1 MMPLIATGIL
11 VSYLYSAAVTF
22 GLRGEPF
29 YDAAAMLTAFSLLGH
44 WLEMRSRFATGRAVE
59 ALLELA
65 PPTARRVR
73 DGQEEEVP
81 LEAVAVG
88 DVLAVR
94 PGDTIPVDGVVIEGT
109 SYVDES
115 MLTGEPVPVAKG
127 PGDEVVGGTRNQQG
141 AFRSRATKVG
151 ADTALA
157 RIVAMVRE
165 AQSSKAP
172 AQRLADLAGKY
183 LVIVALASGAL
194 TFVAWLV
201 FGHQGVTFALSAAVA
216 AIVIACPDAL
226 ALATPT
232 AITVGV
238 GLAARA
244 GVLFRNAM
252 VLEAAAKV
260 DTVVFDKTG
269 TLTEGRP
276 SVTDVIPVAGVEEAE
291 ILRLAAAADVQ
302 SEHPLATAVVATAR
316 KGALVVDP
324 ASHFE
329 AVPGHGVKATVGGRT
344 VLVGN
349 GKLLE
354 RNGATPGLEREAE
367 GLRAE
372 AKTALYVAAD
382 GRTIGLIAVADRI
395 RPTAKSAVSALHDL
409 GIRVLLLTGDSRA
422 TAETVA
428 RTLGIDDVRAEVL
441 PGDKAAE
448 VRRLEEQ
455 GRRVAMVGD
464 GVNDAPALAAAT
476 VGLAIGAGT
485 DVAIET
491 AGIILVKDDP
501 ADVPVALVLARRVQ
515 RRIKQNLFW
524 AAIYNLIAIPLAA
537 AALYPSLGMP
547 LERAWAALA
556 MPASTMAR
564 VRHRGRR
571 ERRTRHVDVTPH
583 TAWVAD
589 LNAALEPTQEAILK
603 TPVIEDAA
611 ENRLVTAKIQNF
623 LVAFYPIIRDFPQW
637 LQVLLDRSPEDGRE
651 FFEDNIRVERRHGAM
666 WRTMGDGFEVPRE
679 RFARP
684 EPAVPQVC
692 AFHDYLTNMCVAAP
706 FGAAVSATNYAVEGI
721 AQKISEKAL
730 RGLSR
735 NEKIGRKGRW
745 WLEEHAKYDDEH
757 PIQALE
763 IVKRCVR
770 RGESPA

>member
-1 MMPLIATGIL
+1 MRLAKSEVAYVSGTPAEHRHAPEGHAGHGAHMVQDMLRRFIGSAILTVPIVIYSPLGTSLFGRALAPPFGLSSGLLSFVLTSIVVWWGGWPFVSAAARSLRQRELTMMTLIATGIL

-81 LEAVAVG
+81 LEAIALG

-94 PGDTIPVDGVVIEGT
+94 PGDTIPVDGFVIEGT

-115 MLTGEPVPVAKG
+115 MLTGEPVPVAKQ
-127 PGDEVVGGTRNQQG
+127 PGDAVVGGTRNQQG
-141 AFRSRATKVG
+141 AFRFRATKIG

-157 RIVAMVRE
+157 RIVAMVRD

-183 LVIVALASGAL
+183 LVIVALAAGVV
-194 TFVAWLV
+194 TFLVWLV
-201 FGHQGVTFALSAAVA
+201 LGHQAVAFALSAAVA

-238 GLAARA
+238 GRAARA
-244 GVLFRNAM
+244 GVLFRSAT
-252 VLEAAAKV
+252 VLEAAARV
-260 DTVVFDKTG
+260 DTVVCDKTG

-276 SVTDVIPVAGVEEAE
+276 SVTDVIAAAGVEEAE
-291 ILRLAAAADVQ
+291 ILRLAAAADGE
-302 SEHPLATAVVATAR
+302 SEHPLATAVVAAAKQR
-316 KGALVVDP
+316 ALVVDP
-324 ASHFE
+324 VSHFE
-329 AVPGHGVKATVGGRT
+329 AVPGHGVQATVGGRA

-354 RNGATPGLEREAE
+354 RNGVTPGLEREAE

-372 AKTALYVAAD
+372 AKTALYVAVD
-382 GRTIGLIAVADRI
+382 GRTFGLIAVADRI
-395 RPTAKSAVSALHDL
+395 RPTAKSAVAALHDL

-422 TAETVA
+422 TAQTVA
-428 RTLGIDDVRAEVL
+428 RTLGIDEVRAEVL
-441 PGDKAAE
+441 PADKAAE
-448 VRRLEEQ
+448 VRRLEAE

-476 VGLAIGAGT
+476 VGIAIAAGT

-491 AGIILVKDDP
+491 AGIILMKDDP
-501 ADVPVALVLARRVQ
+501 ADVPAALVLARRVQ
-515 RRIKQNLFW
+515 RKIKQNLFW

-537 AALYPSLGMP
+537 GVLYPSLGILLKP
-547 LERAWAALA
+547 AWAALA
-556 MPASTMAR
+556 MSAST
-564 VRHRGRR
+564 
-571 ERRTRHVDVTPH
+571 VTV
-583 TAWVAD
+583 TV
-589 LNAALEPTQEAILK
+589 NA
-603 TPVIEDAA
+603 
-611 ENRLVTAKIQNF
+611 
-623 LVAFYPIIRDFPQW
+623 
-637 LQVLLDRSPEDGRE
+637 LLL
-651 FFEDNIRVERRHGAM
+651 
-666 WRTMGDGFEVPRE
+666 
-679 RFARP
+679 RP
-684 EPAVPQVC
+684 
-692 AFHDYLTNMCVAAP
+692 L
-706 FGAAVSATNYAVEGI
+706 
-721 AQKISEKAL
+721 
-730 RGLSR
+730 
-735 NEKIGRKGRW
+735 
-745 WLEEHAKYDDEH
+745 EH
-757 PIQALE
+757 P
-763 IVKRCVR
+763 
-770 RGESPA
+770 PA

>member
-1 MMPLIATGIL
+1 LIATGIL
-11 VSYLYSAAVTF
+11 VSYVYSAAVTF
-22 GLRGEPF
+22 GLPGEPF

-73 DGQEEEVP
+73 NGQEEEVP
-81 LEAVAVG
+81 LEAVAVD

-94 PGDTIPVDGVVIEGT
+94 PGDTIPVDGVVVEGT

-115 MLTGEPVPVAKG
+115 MLTGEPVPVEKR
-127 PGDEVVGGTRNQQG
+127 PGDEVVGGTRNQHG
-141 AFRSRATKVG
+141 AFRFRATKVG

-183 LVIVALASGAL
+183 LVIVALVSGVV
-194 TFVAWLV
+194 TFLAWFM
-201 FGHQGVTFALSAAVA
+201 FGHHGVAFALSAAVA

-238 GLAARA
+238 GRAARA
-244 GVLFRNAM
+244 GVLFRNAT

-276 SVTDVIPVAGVEEAE
+276 SVTDVIPATGVDEAE
-291 ILRLAAAADVQ
+291 ILRLAAAADAQ
-302 SEHPLATAVVATAR
+302 SEHPLATAVVAAAKQR
-316 KGALVVDP
+316 ALGVDP
-324 ASHFE
+324 SSQFE

-349 GKLLE
+349 RKLLE
-354 RNGATPGLEREAE
+354 RNGVTPGLEREAE
-367 GLRAE
+367 RLRAE
-372 AKTALYVAAD
+372 VKTALYVAAD
-382 GRTIGLIAVADRI
+382 GRVLGLIAVADRI
-395 RPTAKSAVSALHDL
+395 RPTAKSGVTALHDL
-409 GIRVLLLTGDSRA
+409 GIRVMLLTGDSRA
-422 TAETVA
+422 TAEAVA

-448 VRRLEEQ
+448 VKRLEEQ

-476 VGLAIGAGT
+476 VGIAIGAGT

-491 AGIILVKDDP
+491 AGIILMKDDP
-501 ADVPVALVLARRVQ
+501 ADVPVALVLARRVH
-515 RRIKQNLFW
+515 RKIEQNLFW

-537 AALYPSLGMP
+537 GVLYPSLGILLKP
-547 LERAWAALA
+547 AWAALA
-556 MPASTMAR
+556 MSASTM
-564 VRHRGRR
+564 
-571 ERRTRHVDVTPH
+571 T
-583 TAWVAD
+583 
-589 LNAALEPTQEAILK
+589 
-603 TPVIEDAA
+603 
-611 ENRLVTAKIQNF
+611 VTAN
-623 LVAFYPIIRDFPQW
+623 A
-637 LQVLLDRSPEDGRE
+637 VLLRPPG
-651 FFEDNIRVERRHGAM
+651 HAQAGALIA
-666 WRTMGDGFEVPRE
+666 WSVWLC
-679 RFARP
+679 
-684 EPAVPQVC
+684 C
-692 AFHDYLTNMCVAAP
+692 A
-706 FGAAVSATNYAVEGI
+706 
-721 AQKISEKAL
+721 
-730 RGLSR
+730 
-735 NEKIGRKGRW
+735 
-745 WLEEHAKYDDEH
+745 
-757 PIQALE
+757 
-763 IVKRCVR
+763 
-770 RGESPA
+770 GESRSKA

>member
-1 MMPLIATGIL
+1 MTKDMLRRFIGSAILTVPIVLYSPLGTSLFGRELAPPLGLSPGLLGFVLTSIVDWWGGWPFVSSAWRSLRRGELTMMTLIATGVL
-11 VSYLYSAAVTF
+11 VSYLYSVAVTF
-22 GLRGEPF
+22 GLPGEMF

-59 ALLELA
+59 ALLNLA

-73 DGQEEEVP
+73 DGREEDVP
-81 LEAVAVG
+81 LDAVALG
-88 DVLAVR
+88 DILAVR
-94 PGDTIPVDGVVIEGT
+94 PGDTVPVDGVVTEGS
-109 SYVDES
+109 SYLDES
-115 MLTGEPVPVAKG
+115 MLTGEPIPVAKR

-141 AFRSRATKVG
+141 AFRFRATKVG

-238 GLAARA
+238 GRAARA
-244 GVLFRNAM
+244 GVLFRNAT
-252 VLEAAAKV
+252 VLEAAAQV

-276 SVTDVIPVAGVEEAE
+276 SVTDVIPGAGAAEAE
-291 ILRLAAAADVQ
+291 SLRLAAAADAQ
-302 SEHPLATAVVATAR
+302 SEHPLAAAVVEAAKKR
-316 KGALVVDP
+316 ALVVDRP
-324 ASHFE
+324 SHF
-329 AVPGHGVKATVGGRT
+329 AAIPGHGVQATVGGRT

-349 GKLLE
+349 RKLLE
-354 RNGATPGLEREAE
+354 RNGVTPGLEREAE
-367 GLRAE
+367 RLRAE

-382 GRTIGLIAVADRI
+382 GRVRGLIAVADRI
-395 RPTAKSAVSALHDL
+395 RPNARGAVAALHDL

-422 TAETVA
+422 TAEAVAYTV
-428 RTLGIDDVRAEVL
+428 GIDDVRAEVL

-476 VGLAIGAGT
+476 VGIAIGAGT

-491 AGIILVKDDP
+491 AGIILMKDDP
-501 ADVPVALVLARRVQ
+501 ADVPVALVLARRVH
-515 RRIKQNLFW
+515 RKIKQNLFW
-524 AAIYNLIAIPLAA
+524 AAIYNLIAIPLAGG
-537 AALYPSLGMP
+537 ALYPSLGILLKP
-547 LERAWAALA
+547 AWAALA
-556 MPASTMAR
+556 MSASTVTVTVNALLLPR
-564 VRHRGRR
+564 VG
-571 ERRTRHVDVTPH
+571 T
-583 TAWVAD
+583 
-589 LNAALEPTQEAILK
+589 L
-603 TPVIEDAA
+603 
-611 ENRLVTAKIQNF
+611 
-623 LVAFYPIIRDFPQW
+623 
-637 LQVLLDRSPEDGRE
+637 RSP
-651 FFEDNIRVERRHGAM
+651 
-666 WRTMGDGFEVPRE
+666 
-679 RFARP
+679 
-684 EPAVPQVC
+684 
-692 AFHDYLTNMCVAAP
+692 
-706 FGAAVSATNYAVEGI
+706 
-721 AQKISEKAL
+721 
-730 RGLSR
+730 
-735 NEKIGRKGRW
+735 
-745 WLEEHAKYDDEH
+745 
-757 PIQALE
+757 
-763 IVKRCVR
+763 
-770 RGESPA
+770 

>member
-1 MMPLIATGIL
+1 MTDARAGHGAHMAQDMLRRFVGSAILTVPIILSSPLGTSLFGRELAPPFGLSPGLLGFVLTSIVVWWGGWPFVSSAARSLRRRELTMMTLIATGIL
-11 VSYLYSAAVTF
+11 VSYLYSVAVTF
-22 GLRGEPF
+22 GLPGEPF

-94 PGDTIPVDGVVIEGT
+94 PGDTIPVDGVLIEGT

-115 MLTGEPVPVAKG
+115 MLTGEPVPVAKR

-141 AFRSRATKVG
+141 AFRFRATKVG

-183 LVIVALASGAL
+183 LVIVALASGVV
-194 TFVAWLV
+194 TFLIWLV
-201 FGHQGVTFALSAAVA
+201 FGHQGVAFALSAAVA

-232 AITVGV
+232 AVTVGV
-238 GLAARA
+238 GRAARA
-244 GVLFRNAM
+244 GVLFRNAT
-252 VLEAAAKV
+252 VLEAAARV

-276 SVTDVIPVAGVEEAE
+276 AVTDIIPAEGMAEEE
-291 ILRLAAAADVQ
+291 ILRLAAAADAH
-302 SEHPLATAVVATAR
+302 SEHPIARAVIEAAR
-316 KGALVVDP
+316 KRALAVDP
-324 ASHFE
+324 PSHFE
-329 AVPGHGVKATVGGRT
+329 AVPGHGVQATVGGRT

-349 GKLLE
+349 RRLLE
-354 RNGATPGLEREAE
+354 RNGVTPGLEREAE
-367 GLRAE
+367 RLRAD

-382 GRTIGLIAVADRI
+382 GRTLGLIAVADRI
-395 RPTAKSAVSALHDL
+395 RPTAKGAVSALHDL

-422 TAETVA
+422 TAEAVA

-441 PGDKAAE
+441 PDDKAAE
-448 VRRLEEQ
+448 VKRLEER

-476 VGLAIGAGT
+476 VGIAIDAGT

-491 AGIILVKDDP
+491 AGVILMKDDP
-501 ADVPVALVLARRVQ
+501 ADVPAALVLARRV
-515 RRIKQNLFW
+515 RGKIKQNLFW

-537 AALYPSLGMP
+537 GVLYPSLGILLKP
-547 LERAWAALA
+547 AWAALA
-556 MPASTMAR
+556 MSASTVTVTVNALLL
-564 VRHRGRR
+564 RGALLGP
-571 ERRTRHVDVTPH
+571 ER
-583 TAWVAD
+583 
-589 LNAALEPTQEAILK
+589 
-603 TPVIEDAA
+603 A
-611 ENRLVTAKIQNF
+611 E
-623 LVAFYPIIRDFPQW
+623 Y
-637 LQVLLDRSPEDGRE
+637 
-651 FFEDNIRVERRHGAM
+651 
-666 WRTMGDGFEVPRE
+666 
-679 RFARP
+679 
-684 EPAVPQVC
+684 
-692 AFHDYLTNMCVAAP
+692 
-706 FGAAVSATNYAVEGI
+706 AAVTRV
-721 AQKISEKAL
+721 
-730 RGLSR
+730 
-735 NEKIGRKGRW
+735 W
-745 WLEEHAKYDDEH
+745 T
-757 PIQALE
+757 
-763 IVKRCVR
+763 
-770 RGESPA
+770 

>member
-1 MMPLIATGIL
+1 MTKDMLRRFIGSAILTVPIVLYSPLGTSLFGRELAPPFGLPPKLLGFVLTSIVVWWGGWPFVSSAWRSLRRGDLTMMTLIATGIL
-11 VSYLYSAAVTF
+11 VSYLYSVAVTF
-22 GLRGEPF
+22 GLPGEMF

-59 ALLELA
+59 ALLNLA

-73 DGQEEEVP
+73 DGREEDVP
-81 LEAVAVG
+81 LDAVALG
-88 DVLAVR
+88 DILAAR
-94 PGDTIPVDGVVIEGT
+94 PGDTVPVDGVVTEGS

-115 MLTGEPVPVAKG
+115 MLTGEPIPVAKR

-141 AFRSRATKVG
+141 AFRCRATKVG

-183 LVIVALASGAL
+183 LVIVALAAGVV
-194 TFVAWLV
+194 TFAAWLV

-238 GLAARA
+238 GRAARA
-244 GVLFRNAM
+244 GVLFRNAT

-276 SVTDVIPVAGVEEAE
+276 SVTDVIPAAGVDEAV
-291 ILRLAAAADVQ
+291 ILRLAAAADAQ
-302 SEHPLATAVVATAR
+302 SEHPLATAVVEAAKKR
-316 KGALVVDP
+316 SLVVDP
-324 ASHFE
+324 PSHFE

-349 GKLLE
+349 RRLLE
-354 RNGATPGLEREAE
+354 RNDVTPGLEREAE
-367 GLRAE
+367 RLRAE

-382 GRTIGLIAVADRI
+382 GRTLGLIAVADRI
-395 RPTAKSAVSALHDL
+395 RPTAKTAVAALDDL

-422 TAETVA
+422 TAEAVA

-448 VRRLEEQ
+448 VKRLEEQ
-455 GRRVAMVGD
+455 GSRVAMVGD

-476 VGLAIGAGT
+476 VGIAIGAGT
-485 DVAIET
+485 DVAIEA
-491 AGIILVKDDP
+491 AGIILMKDDP
-501 ADVPVALVLARRVQ
+501 ADVPVALVLARRVH
-515 RRIKQNLFW
+515 RKIKQNLFW

-537 AALYPSLGMP
+537 GVLYPSLG
-547 LERAWAALA
+547 
-556 MPASTMAR
+556 TQV
-564 VRHRGRR
+564 VRQMQLQQL
-571 ERRTRHVDVTPH
+571 RHVPGQHVH
-583 TAWVAD
+583 
-589 LNAALEPTQEAILK
+589 
-603 TPVIEDAA
+603 
-611 ENRLVTAKIQNF
+611 
-623 LVAFYPIIRDFPQW
+623 
-637 LQVLLDRSPEDGRE
+637 GR
-651 FFEDNIRVERRHGAM
+651 N
-666 WRTMGDGFEVPRE
+666 P
-679 RFARP
+679 
-684 EPAVPQVC
+684 
-692 AFHDYLTNMCVAAP
+692 
-706 FGAAVSATNYAVEGI
+706 AAVSEDRQHHLLILPPSTE
-721 AQKISEKAL
+721 AL
-730 RGLSR
+730 FCCLYC
-735 NEKIGRKGRW
+735 
-745 WLEEHAKYDDEH
+745 L
-757 PIQALE
+757 QL
-763 IVKRCVR
+763 
-770 RGESPA
+770 

>member
-1 MMPLIATGIL
+1 MTDHHGHGAHMVQDMLRRFIASAILTVPIIMYSPLGTSLFGRELGPPFGLSPGPLGFVLTSIVVWWGGWPFVSSAARSLRQGELTMMTLIATGIL

-73 DGQEEEVP
+73 DGKEEEVP
-81 LEAVAVG
+81 LEAIAVG
-88 DVLAVR
+88 DVFAVR
-94 PGDTIPVDGVVIEGT
+94 PGDTVPVDGVLIEGS

-141 AFRSRATKVG
+141 AFRFRATKVG

-183 LVIVALASGAL
+183 LVIVALASGVVTL
-194 TFVAWLV
+194 LAWLAL
-201 FGHQGVTFALSAAVA
+201 GHQGVAFALSAAVA

-238 GLAARA
+238 GRAARA
-244 GVLFRNAM
+244 GVLFRNAT
-252 VLEAAAKV
+252 VLEAAAQV

-276 SVTDVIPVAGVEEAE
+276 SVTDVIPAAGEEEAE
-291 ILRLAAAADVQ
+291 VLRFAAAADAQ

-316 KGALVVDP
+316 KRALVVDP

-329 AVPGHGVKATVGGRT
+329 AVPGHGVQATVGGRT

-349 GKLLE
+349 RKLLE
-354 RNGATPGLEREAE
+354 RNGVTPGLEREAE

-476 VGLAIGAGT
+476 VGIAIGAGT

-491 AGIILVKDDP
+491 AGIILMKDDP
-501 ADVPVALVLARRVQ
+501 ADVPVALVLARRVH
-515 RRIKQNLFW
+515 RKIEQNLFW

-537 AALYPSLGMP
+537 GVLYPSLGILLKP
-547 LERAWAALA
+547 AWAALA
-556 MPASTMAR
+556 MSAST
-564 VRHRGRR
+564 
-571 ERRTRHVDVTPH
+571 VTV
-583 TAWVAD
+583 TV
-589 LNAALEPTQEAILK
+589 NA
-603 TPVIEDAA
+603 
-611 ENRLVTAKIQNF
+611 
-623 LVAFYPIIRDFPQW
+623 
-637 LQVLLDRSPEDGRE
+637 LLL
-651 FFEDNIRVERRHGAM
+651 
-666 WRTMGDGFEVPRE
+666 
-679 RFARP
+679 RP
-684 EPAVPQVC
+684 PGHPPA
-692 AFHDYLTNMCVAAP
+692 
-706 FGAAVSATNYAVEGI
+706 
-721 AQKISEKAL
+721 
-730 RGLSR
+730 
-735 NEKIGRKGRW
+735 
-745 WLEEHAKYDDEH
+745 
-757 PIQALE
+757 
-763 IVKRCVR
+763 
-770 RGESPA
+770 

>member
-1 MMPLIATGIL
+1 MTKGVEAPTGNHHAPDAHAGHREHMVQDMLRRFIGSAILTVPIIMYSPLGTSLFGRELVPPFGLSSGLLSFVLTSVVVWWGAWPFVSSAARSLGQGELTMMTLIATGIL

-22 GLRGEPF
+22 GFPGEPF

-73 DGQEEEVP
+73 DGQEQEVP
-81 LEAVAVG
+81 LEAIAVG

-94 PGDTIPVDGVVIEGT
+94 PGDTIPVDGVVIEGS

-141 AFRSRATKVG
+141 AFRFRATNVG

-183 LVIVALASGAL
+183 LVIVALTAGVV
-194 TFVAWLV
+194 TFSAWLV
-201 FGHQGVTFALSAAVA
+201 VGHQGVAFALSAAVA

-238 GLAARA
+238 GRAARA
-244 GVLFRNAM
+244 GVLFRNAT

-276 SVTDVIPVAGVEEAE
+276 SVTDIIPAAGVAEAE
-291 ILRLAAAADVQ
+291 ILRLAAAADAQ
-302 SEHPLATAVVATAR
+302 SEHPLAAAVVAAAR
-316 KGALVVDP
+316 ERALVVDP
-324 ASHFE
+324 ASDFE
-329 AVPGHGVKATVGGRT
+329 AVPGHGVQATVGGRT

-349 GKLLE
+349 RKLLE
-354 RNGATPGLEREAE
+354 RSGVTPGLEREAE
-367 GLRAE
+367 RLRAE
-372 AKTALYVAAD
+372 AKTALYVAGD

-395 RPTAKSAVSALHDL
+395 RPSAKSAVAALHDL

-422 TAETVA
+422 TAEAVA
-428 RTLGIDDVRAEVL
+428 RRLGIADMRAEVL

-448 VRRLEEQ
+448 VKGLEQQ

-476 VGLAIGAGT
+476 VGIAIGAGT

-491 AGIILVKDDP
+491 AGIILMKDDP
-501 ADVPVALVLARRVQ
+501 ADVPAALVLARRVH
-515 RRIKQNLFW
+515 RKIKQNLFW

-537 AALYPSLGMP
+537 GVLYPSLGILLKP
-547 LERAWAALA
+547 AWAALA
-556 MPASTMAR
+556 MSASTVTVTVNALLLR
-564 VRHRGRR
+564 PPGHAQAGGR
-571 ERRTRHVDVTPH
+571 
-583 TAWVAD
+583 
-589 LNAALEPTQEAILK
+589 
-603 TPVIEDAA
+603 
-611 ENRLVTAKIQNF
+611 
-623 LVAFYPIIRDFPQW
+623 
-637 LQVLLDRSPEDGRE
+637 
-651 FFEDNIRVERRHGAM
+651 
-666 WRTMGDGFEVPRE
+666 
-679 RFARP
+679 
-684 EPAVPQVC
+684 
-692 AFHDYLTNMCVAAP
+692 
-706 FGAAVSATNYAVEGI
+706 
-721 AQKISEKAL
+721 
-730 RGLSR
+730 
-735 NEKIGRKGRW
+735 
-745 WLEEHAKYDDEH
+745 
-757 PIQALE
+757 
-763 IVKRCVR
+763 
-770 RGESPA
+770 

>member
-1 MMPLIATGIL
+1 MEQHQHHEHPRASAAVEAPAEHRALDAHAGHGAHMVQDMLRRFIGSAILTVPIVLYSPLGTSLFGRELAPPIGLSPGLLSFVLTSVVVWWGAWPFVSSAARSLRQGELTMMTLIATGIL

-22 GLRGEPF
+22 GFPGEPF

-44 WLEMRSRFATGRAVE
+44 WLEMHSRFATGRAVE

-73 DGQEEEVP
+73 DGQEEEVS
-81 LEAVAVG
+81 LEAVAEG
-88 DVLAVR
+88 DILAVR
-94 PGDTIPVDGVVIEGT
+94 PGDTIPVDGVVIEGS

-141 AFRSRATKVG
+141 AFRFRATNVG

-157 RIVAMVRE
+157 RIVAMVRD

-183 LVIVALASGAL
+183 LVIVALTTGVV
-194 TFVAWLV
+194 TFSAWLV
-201 FGHQGVTFALSAAVA
+201 VGHQGVAFALSAAVA

-238 GLAARA
+238 GRAARA
-244 GVLFRNAM
+244 GVLFRNAT

-276 SVTDVIPVAGVEEAE
+276 SVTDIIPAAGVAEAE
-291 ILRLAAAADVQ
+291 ILRLAAAADAQ
-302 SEHPLATAVVATAR
+302 SEHPLAAAVVAAAR
-316 KGALVVDP
+316 ERALVVDP
-324 ASHFE
+324 ASDFE
-329 AVPGHGVKATVGGRT
+329 AVPGHGVQATVGGRT

-349 GKLLE
+349 RKLLE
-354 RNGATPGLEREAE
+354 RSGVTPGLEREAE
-367 GLRAE
+367 RVRAE
-372 AKTALYVAAD
+372 AKTALYVAGD

-395 RPTAKSAVSALHDL
+395 RPSAKSAVAALHDL

-422 TAETVA
+422 TAEAVA
-428 RTLGIDDVRAEVL
+428 RTLGIAEMRAEVL

-448 VRRLEEQ
+448 VKGLEQQ

-476 VGLAIGAGT
+476 VGIAIGAGT

-491 AGIILVKDDP
+491 AGIILMKDDP
-501 ADVPVALVLARRVQ
+501 ADVPAALVLARRVH
-515 RRIKQNLFW
+515 RKIKQNLFW

-537 AALYPSLGMP
+537 GVLYPSLGILLKP
-547 LERAWAALA
+547 AWAALA
-556 MPASTMAR
+556 MSASTVTVTVNALLLR
-564 VRHRGRR
+564 PPGHAQAGGR
-571 ERRTRHVDVTPH
+571 
-583 TAWVAD
+583 
-589 LNAALEPTQEAILK
+589 
-603 TPVIEDAA
+603 
-611 ENRLVTAKIQNF
+611 
-623 LVAFYPIIRDFPQW
+623 
-637 LQVLLDRSPEDGRE
+637 
-651 FFEDNIRVERRHGAM
+651 
-666 WRTMGDGFEVPRE
+666 
-679 RFARP
+679 
-684 EPAVPQVC
+684 
-692 AFHDYLTNMCVAAP
+692 
-706 FGAAVSATNYAVEGI
+706 
-721 AQKISEKAL
+721 
-730 RGLSR
+730 
-735 NEKIGRKGRW
+735 
-745 WLEEHAKYDDEH
+745 
-757 PIQALE
+757 
-763 IVKRCVR
+763 
-770 RGESPA
+770 